1 MKIDLSTDEA
11 QAVLRL
17 LDWTIPEIRSEVV
30 RTENEPMRDRI
41 KEQERLLQRLRER
54 LDEELV
60 KEEVAGVS

>member
-1 MKIDLSTDEA
+1 MKIDLSTEEA

-30 RTENEPMRDRI
+30 RTESEPMRDRI
-41 KEQERLLQRLRER
+41 KEQERLLQQLRER
-54 LDEELV
+54 IDEALV